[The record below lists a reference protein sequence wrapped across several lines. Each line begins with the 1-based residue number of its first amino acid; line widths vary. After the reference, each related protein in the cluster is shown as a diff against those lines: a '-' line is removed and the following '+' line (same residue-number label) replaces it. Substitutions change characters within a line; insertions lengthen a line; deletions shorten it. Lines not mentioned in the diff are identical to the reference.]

1 MRVRHHTGQSSAE
14 FLAIACALA
23 LALFVPYL
31 HGESVATLLLRALMQ
46 SLRARSFLLSIL

>member
-1 MRVRHHTGQSSAE
+1 MRIHAHAGQSSAE

-31 HGESVATLLLRALMQ
+31 HGDSVATVLLRALMH
-46 SLRARSFLLSIL
+46 SMRARSFLLSIL